1 MLSDESANIWLKKQ
15 IKIRADSRKSR
26 VKSFV
31 QNEVQFVL
39 PKNKQHLEN
48 FLGDFSLLNA
58 KSSAQKT
65 KNTTMDDYSRKEI
78 YSREIDPNSEFFI
91 LPGKGLEILEKH
103 TKTPPK
109 VNFDIKKILF
119 QNSLSPSQE
128 KFQSHAHK
136 RFKMFMKEYENNK
149 ISTIRRN
156 SKDHFHKEQNYTNGD
171 ELEIPFLIK
180 TGVEGKTIE
189 KNDKT
194 NKNDK
199 IDQNGKIDKNEKI
212 NKIEERNEI
221 RRFSL
226 GAVKVSPNERSFSK
240 QTLRN
245 EDKLEAFR
253 SVSQSFKKNFQQNS
267 DHFEN
272 SRIGWLP
279 LQPIKRR
286 VKAFSLSSCNFKR
299 NVNISE
305 EREKVNKFLA
315 ENLKIQQTKV
325 HKKVASMSMHD
336 FKQKFLG
343 NRYTSLLQN
352 FC

>member
-15 IKIRADSRKSR
+15 IKIRADSRKNR
-26 VKSFV
+26 IKSFV
-31 QNEVQFVL
+31 QNEIQFVL
-39 PKNKQHLEN
+39 PKNKQHLEH
-48 FLGDFSLLNA
+48 FLGDFSLLNS
-58 KSSAQKT
+58 KNSTQKT
-65 KNTTMDDYSRKEI
+65 KNITIDDFSRKEI

-91 LPGKGLEILEKH
+91 LPGKNLEILEKH

-136 RFKMFMKEYENNK
+136 RFKMFMREYENNK
-149 ISTIRRN
+149 NTIQTIRKN
-156 SKDHFHKEQNYTNGD
+156 SKDHFHKEQNNTNGE

-180 TGVEGKTIE
+180 TVAEGKTNE
-189 KNDKT
+189 
-194 NKNDK
+194 
-199 IDQNGKIDKNEKI
+199 KIDKNDQNDKNDKNDKHDKISKFDEKQ
-212 NKIEERNEI
+212 EI

-226 GAVKVSPNERSFSK
+226 GTVKVSPKERSFSK

-267 DHFEN
+267 ENFEN
-272 SRIGWLP
+272 SRNGWLT

-286 VKAFSLSSCNFKR
+286 VKAFSMSSCNFKR
-299 NVNISE
+299 SVNMSE

-325 HKKVASMSMHD
+325 HKKVTSMSMHD

>member
-1 MLSDESANIWLKKQ
+1 M
-15 IKIRADSRKSR
+15 
-26 VKSFV
+26 
-31 QNEVQFVL
+31 
-39 PKNKQHLEN
+39 
-48 FLGDFSLLNA
+48 NA
-58 KSSAQKT
+58 KNLTQKT
-65 KNTTMDDYSRKEI
+65 KNITIDDFSRKEI

-149 ISTIRRN
+149 INTIQTIRKN
-156 SKDHFHKEQNYTNGD
+156 SKDHFHKEQNNNNCD

-180 TGVEGKTIE
+180 TGMEGKTDEKID
-189 KNDKT
+189 KNDKNYNNDKNDKNDKN

-199 IDQNGKIDKNEKI
+199 NKNDKNDQIDKNDKYDKNDNNEKI
-212 NKIEERNEI
+212 NKFDEKNEI

-226 GAVKVSPNERSFSK
+226 GTVKVSPKERSFSK

-286 VKAFSLSSCNFKR
+286 VKAFSMSSCNFKKS
-299 NVNISE
+299 VNMSE
-305 EREKVNKFLA
+305 EREKVNRLLA